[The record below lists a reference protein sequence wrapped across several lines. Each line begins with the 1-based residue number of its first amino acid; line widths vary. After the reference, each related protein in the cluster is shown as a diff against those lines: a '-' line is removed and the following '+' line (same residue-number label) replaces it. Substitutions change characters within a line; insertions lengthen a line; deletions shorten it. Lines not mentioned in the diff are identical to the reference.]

1 MKLVI
6 LDRDGVINFDSP
18 DYIKSPGEWR
28 PVPGSLEAIALL
40 AQNGWRVVVAT
51 NQSGIGRGIYA
62 DKDCREFN
70 DWLKNDVGEAG
81 VVFQGFYYCPHHPT
95 QGMGKLKKD
104 CDCRK
109 PKPGLIFQ
117 AESAHGPFDF
127 GNSWAIG
134 DKPRDLEMAKK
145 ASDKIRTIL
154 VPKNF
159 GVAAEESIAQAEFAD
174 YQASDFL
181 EAVNIIMRV

>member
-1 MKLVI
+1 
-6 LDRDGVINFDSP
+6 LDRDGTLNLDTGYTYNHH
-18 DYIKSPGEWR
+18 DYKLLPGVKEGLKR
-28 PVPGSLEAIALL
+28 LVEAGYELFVL
-40 AQNGWRVVVAT
+40 T

-62 DKDCREFN
+62 DKDCRKFN
-70 DWLKNDVGEAG
+70 DWLSNDLGEAG

-159 GVAAEESIAQAEFAD
+159 GVAAEESIAPAGFAD